1 MAIRYPKG
9 MFRSARLKLTLF
21 YLVILVCFSLVVTVA
36 ARVLAEREYNRS
48 VSAQLSE
55 VRDMFWGSRWEK
67 LGTEITVLRPDR
79 ALSNIQNDEAEMVR
93 QHLNRDF
100 MVINSIA
107 LLIGGVLSYWFAG
120 RTLRP
125 IEQAHRAQARF
136 ASDAS
141 HELRTPL
148 ASMRIENE
156 VFLRQSSFTQDE
168 AREQIE
174 SNLEEVQRLETL
186 SNNLLA
192 LTHYEHSALAL
203 SSVDVAAV
211 ALEAADRA
219 RVQSDAR
226 RATLI
231 TDVKPA
237 QIHGHHDSLVQ
248 LLGILLDNAIKYGPR
263 EGKVIVHGQ
272 RQGGQYIIRVK
283 DQGPGIASEDLPHVF
298 ERLYRSDKARTAQ
311 AGGYGLGLA
320 LAREI
325 AKANQGSI
333 SAKNN
338 KDGGACLEVRLNLDR

>member
-55 VRDMFWGSRWEK
+55 VRDMFWGSRWDK

-156 VFLRQSSFTQDE
+156 VFLRQASFTQDE

-192 LTHYEHSALAL
+192 LTHYGHSALAL
-203 SSVDVAAV
+203 NSVDVAAV

-237 QIHGHHDSLVQ
+237 QIQGHHDSLVQ
-248 LLGILLDNAIKYGPR
+248 LMGILLDNAIKYGPR

-283 DQGPGIASEDLPHVF
+283 DQGPGIAAEDLPHVF